1 MFDTREKRRMKLFLR
16 TIDLHLIFVGGFT
29 FLITAINE
37 EQGISYFLYLFLAS
51 LFLMIVNAQRER
63 KKEDQNE

>member
-1 MFDTREKRRMKLFLR
+1 MKLFLR
-16 TIDLHLIFVGGFT
+16 TIDLHLIFVAGFG

-37 EQGISYFLYLFLAS
+37 QQGISYFLYLFFAS
-51 LFLMIVNAQRER
+51 LFLMVINANQKT

>member
-1 MFDTREKRRMKLFLR
+1 MKLFLR
-16 TIDLHLIFVGGFT
+16 TIDIHFIFVAGFG